1 MQNCN
6 AQFARSCGEGGWT
19 WSLARCHQAKIP
31 RKCWAKPIAVAF
43 SRPIDDLH
51 PPAPACSSSV
61 TTSTIARRRHPSLG
75 TRTVTAIGHGRSA
88 WSSAISARASIDL
101 EEQRQGA
108 LTARSTR
115 ASHARRGA
123 REVLA
128 TARFEARASR
138 SIVLL
143 KRAEALSRR
152 RAVARALLGVAAPSI
167 TAPVVSCRPR
177 RVQWLPPRERRRVRP
192 FHSWTAVWA
201 RERGPGEARVAG
213 FDEEVRRIHGT
224 GAPCAVRRRR
234 RT

>member
-1 MQNCN
+1 MLELGDDIDDR
-6 AQFARSCGEGGWT
+6 AEAASFARYTHRYSHRPRSERVEFGDLG
-19 WSLARCHQAKIP
+19 ARLDRP
-31 RKCWAKPIAVAF
+31 RRAA
-43 SRPIDDLH
+43 
-51 PPAPACSSSV
+51 
-61 TTSTIARRRHPSLG
+61 ARRP
-75 TRTVTAIGHGRSA
+75 
-88 WSSAISARASIDL
+88 D
-101 EEQRQGA
+101 GA
-108 LTARSTR
+108 LDTGVSRAARSP
-115 ASHARRGA
+115 RGA
-123 REVLA
+123 SDSE
-128 TARFEARASR
+128 ARGARASR